1 MRKIFLPLL
10 LGAFALAAC
19 GTPATGGTA
28 STPAAST
35 QPTANTPPTAAP
47 EPTGAPTDAPAA
59 APTNAPTIPP
69 APTDMPAPS
78 AAPGGP
84 KPGVGAGGTSVRP
97 PDALVQ
103 AAQQQLAAFLKRPV
117 SEVALQSANKQQWP
131 DGSLGCPVE
140 GMLYPQVVTDGFL
153 LVFTTDSQAQQY
165 EVHTGMTPAQMLL
178 CANGKA
184 TTISAASNA
193 EPGAATP
200 PALDAQ
206 GQAML
211 ALARATLAKDLG
223 VQETA
228 VQVLSGEPVEW
239 NDSSLGCPTPDQ
251 MALQVVTPG
260 YRFVLQSGGQSYELH
275 TDAGKRVVRCDAL
288 K

>member
-28 STPAAST
+28 STAPAST

-47 EPTGAPTDAPAA
+47 EPTGAPTDAPTA
-59 APTNAPTIPP
+59 APTDAPTIPP
-69 APTDMPAPS
+69 APTHTPAPS

-97 PDALVQ
+97 PDALIK

-117 SEVALQSANKQQWP
+117 SEVVLQSANKQEWG

-140 GMLYPQVVTDGFL
+140 GMLYPQVVTEGFL
-153 LVFTTDSQAQQY
+153 LIFTTDNQTQQY
-165 EVHTGMTPAQMLL
+165 EVHTGLTPAQMLL

-184 TTISAASNA
+184 TTISAAGSA
-193 EPGAATP
+193 EPGAANP
-200 PALDAQ
+200 PALDAP

-223 VQETA
+223 LQETA

-251 MALQVVTPG
+251 MALQVITPG